1 MSWFFYSF
9 SYIYLKDKLFML
21 YRKFMITTF
30 EKCLKIYNENPEFF
44 IYKKG
49 IVHWETLHLF
59 SYGSTEHNLFFET
72 SDVTTALQMRWII
85 FKWETNPKLFSLGFQ
100 KFFNYWEFEESIDWI
115 KNKKVKQ
122 ITEKVDGSLILCWLF
137 DDWELFLHTK
147 GVFEN
152 EYSNLAH
159 SVITDKQKEMAISL
173 LKDWWFP
180 MFELIWPKLT
190 QLWSLTIN
198 YEKDELVF
206 LWARNV
212 DWKYLSYEE
221 IKELSNKYETR
232 IPNIYKDL
240 NLEDIIKLSKT
251 DKEHEWVVFMFKDDS
266 MLKIKFD
273 FYIEQNFFKN
283 KSDKNMLKV
292 VLNALIENNY
302 DDLVAS
308 FISLDDEEINLTT
321 NKKNKIKEIILKAS
335 KDIEEKKNFILN
347 DLEPIIKSDF
357 HLSVKDLALKYKGY
371 KYFSLLM
378 NLKRNNELDFKDIY
392 KFLLRDDEFLSSFN
406 KEIAENNS

>member
-1 MSWFFYSF
+1 
-9 SYIYLKDKLFML
+9 
-21 YRKFMITTF
+21 
-30 EKCLKIYNENPEFF
+30 
-44 IYKKG
+44 
-49 IVHWETLHLF
+49 
-59 SYGSTEHNLFFET
+59 
-72 SDVTTALQMRWII
+72 
-85 FKWETNPKLFSLGFQ
+85 
-100 KFFNYWEFEESIDWI
+100 
-115 KNKKVKQ
+115 
-122 ITEKVDGSLILCWLF
+122 
-137 DDWELFLHTK
+137 
-147 GVFEN
+147 
-152 EYSNLAH
+152 
-159 SVITDKQKEMAISL
+159 
-173 LKDWWFP
+173 
-180 MFELIWPKLT
+180 MFELVWPKLT

-212 DWKYLSYEE
+212 DWEYLSYEE

-251 DKEHEWVVFMFKDDS
+251 DKEHEWVVFMFDDNS

-283 KSDKNMLKV
+283 KSDKNMLKI

-335 KDIEEKKNFILN
+335 KDIEEKKNLILN

-378 NLKRNNELDFKDIY
+378 YLKRNNELDYKIIY

-406 KEIAENNS
+406 VEIEENNS

>member
-1 MSWFFYSF
+1 
-9 SYIYLKDKLFML
+9 
-21 YRKFMITTF
+21 
-30 EKCLKIYNENPEFF
+30 
-44 IYKKG
+44 
-49 IVHWETLHLF
+49 
-59 SYGSTEHNLFFET
+59 
-72 SDVTTALQMRWII
+72 
-85 FKWETNPKLFSLGFQ
+85 
-100 KFFNYWEFEESIDWI
+100 
-115 KNKKVKQ
+115 
-122 ITEKVDGSLILCWLF
+122 
-137 DDWELFLHTK
+137 
-147 GVFEN
+147 
-152 EYSNLAH
+152 
-159 SVITDKQKEMAISL
+159 
-173 LKDWWFP
+173 
-180 MFELIWPKLT
+180 
-190 QLWSLTIN
+190 
-198 YEKDELVF
+198 
-206 LWARNV
+206 
-212 DWKYLSYEE
+212 
-221 IKELSNKYETR
+221 
-232 IPNIYKDL
+232 
-240 NLEDIIKLSKT
+240 
-251 DKEHEWVVFMFKDDS
+251 MFKDDS